1 MPVTRL
7 CCRCGEDKLVTGLV
21 YKTRAYKLMGE
32 QRCSSCGNIE
42 DQWELDEDV
51 QNKVR
56 EAKSKDPLWYE
67 NKKGIRV
74 EEK

>member
-21 YKTRAYKLMGE
+21 YKTGAYKLMGE

-51 QNKVR
+51 QRKAR
-56 EAKSKDPLWYE
+56 AAASKHPLWYLHHRE
-67 NKKGIRV
+67 IRV